1 MAEHSKPVRL
11 ASAAFRAALAY
22 KTDSALAYVQ
32 RISDECGGEG
42 LYVAMMAWIDAYADH
57 ATDGQPTRSKAR
69 MGYIEADTGQF
80 DRDDSDNL
88 PDEIRWA
95 GQLVIARTTLD
106 RERFDALIKE
116 MPTDA
121 GQIGVYVF
129 SVLEGVTRTI
139 NGLPRGF
146 ARMGG
151 R

>member
-11 ASAAFRAALAY
+11 ASAAYHAALAD

-57 ATDGQPTRSKAR
+57 ATDGKPTRSKAR
-69 MGYIEADTGQF
+69 TAFIEADTGKL
-80 DRDDSDNL
+80 DRSDSERL
-88 PDEIRWA
+88 PEEVRWA
-95 GQLVIARTTLD
+95 GELITSRTTLD
-106 RERFDALIKE
+106 RDRFDELIKE
-116 MPTDA
+116 MPREGA
-121 GQIGVYVF
+121 QIGVYVF
-129 SVLEGVTRTI
+129 SLLDMITRTV